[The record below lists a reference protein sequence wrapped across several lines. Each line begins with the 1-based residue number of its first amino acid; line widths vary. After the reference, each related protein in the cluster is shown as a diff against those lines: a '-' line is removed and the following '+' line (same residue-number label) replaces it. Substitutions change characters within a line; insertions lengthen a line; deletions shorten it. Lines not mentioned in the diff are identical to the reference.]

1 MNDALAAS
9 AYDAIQQQK
18 INFAKSMGFELDDT
32 AQDVAD
38 EIADTATDGTDIEPE
53 NVDVDGRKPED
64 PPTDEVEQPTAELET
79 EEQPEEQTDETD
91 KAEEINKV
99 DFLCEENEGK
109 KNYFIEGVF
118 LQSEI
123 KNRNNRMYPQKT
135 LAREVAKY
143 DENYIQKGRALGEL
157 GHPDGPSINLD
168 RVSHKIL
175 SLREDGNN
183 FIGKAKLLDT
193 PMGKVAK
200 SLLDEGVKLG
210 VSSRGMGSIRK
221 EENCNVVMD
230 DFMLATAADIVAD
243 PSAPDAFVDGIMEGK
258 EWVWDNG
265 ILKESAVAEIKQEI
279 DQATLINLQ
288 ERKVSAFETF
298 LKSL

>member
-1 MNDALAAS
+1 MRL
-9 AYDAIQQQK
+9 I
-18 INFAKSMGFELDDT
+18 
-32 AQDVAD
+32 
-38 EIADTATDGTDIEPE
+38 
-53 NVDVDGRKPED
+53 
-64 PPTDEVEQPTAELET
+64 
-79 EEQPEEQTDETD
+79 
-91 KAEEINKV
+91 AEEINQV
-99 DFLCEENEGK
+99 DFLCEEKEGK
-109 KNYFIEGVF
+109 KSYFIEGVF
-118 LQSEI
+118 LQAEL
-123 KNRNNRMYPQKT
+123 KNRNNRMYPLKT
-135 LAREVAKY
+135 LTKEVAKY

-221 EENCNVVMD
+221 EDNCNVVMD

-265 ILKESAVAEIKQEI
+265 ILKESAVAQLKTEI
-279 DQATLINLQ
+279 DHATLLNLQ
-288 ERKVSAFETF
+288 ERKVSAFESF

>member
-1 MNDALAAS
+1 MRL
-9 AYDAIQQQK
+9 I
-18 INFAKSMGFELDDT
+18 
-32 AQDVAD
+32 
-38 EIADTATDGTDIEPE
+38 
-53 NVDVDGRKPED
+53 
-64 PPTDEVEQPTAELET
+64 
-79 EEQPEEQTDETD
+79 
-91 KAEEINKV
+91 AEEITTV
-99 DFLCEENEGK
+99 DFICEDKEGK

-118 LQSEI
+118 LQAEL
-123 KNRNNRMYPQKT
+123 KNRNNRMYPLKT
-135 LAREVAKY
+135 LSKEVAKY

-175 SLREDGNN
+175 SLKEDGNN

-193 PMGKVAK
+193 PMGGIAK
-200 SLLDEGVKLG
+200 NLLDEGVKLG

-265 ILKESAVAEIKQEI
+265 VLKEAKVAQIKKEI
-279 DQATLINLQ
+279 DQATLLNLQ

>member
-1 MNDALAAS
+1 MRL
-9 AYDAIQQQK
+9 I
-18 INFAKSMGFELDDT
+18 
-32 AQDVAD
+32 
-38 EIADTATDGTDIEPE
+38 
-53 NVDVDGRKPED
+53 
-64 PPTDEVEQPTAELET
+64 
-79 EEQPEEQTDETD
+79 
-91 KAEEINKV
+91 AEEINTV
-99 DFLCEENEGK
+99 DFLCEEKEGK
-109 KNYFIEGVF
+109 KNYFIEGIF
-118 LQSEI
+118 LQAEL
-123 KNRNNRMYPQKT
+123 KNRNNRMYPLKT
-135 LAREVAKY
+135 LSKEVAKY

-168 RVSHKIL
+168 RVSHKIM
-175 SLREDGNN
+175 SLKEDGNN
-183 FIGKAKLLDT
+183 FIGRAKLLDT

-265 ILKESAVAEIKQEI
+265 VLKESAVADIKKEI

-288 ERKVSAFETF
+288 ERKISAFEAF